1 MASPEWVVRGNSI
14 RRVFGYSMDI
24 EKRFNVWFRLGTRRH
39 SLLVSFLVG
48 VLCGLA
54 AVLLKHT
61 VHWTHSFVLSVTES
75 WYGSFLY
82 LILPGVGVFLTY
94 LIVRY
99 IVRDNIGHGV
109 TRILYAISRHRG
121 RIRLHNTW
129 SSILTSSV
137 TIGFGGS
144 VGAESP
150 VVLTGAAIGS
160 NVARFFKMDSK
171 AMNLMVG
178 CGAAAGVAAIFKA
191 PLAGMVFTLEVLML
205 DLTLNS
211 IVPLLVSAVSA
222 TLVSSFL
229 LGEATLFHFV
239 YNVPFDLAKTP
250 YYLLLGL
257 FTGLVSVYFTRMA
270 MRMEGWFGRMKKHP
284 YQKILLGALMLG
296 VLIFFF
302 PPLYGEGYESV
313 QALFEGKASTLLH
326 NSPLESLADNPWIIL
341 LFLLGLLALKVIAMA
356 ATTGG
361 GGIGGSF
368 APTLFV
374 GGVSGF
380 FLCTCLNQ
388 GMNAGVGVAN
398 FVLVGMSGAMAG
410 VMHAPLL
417 GIFLIAELTGG
428 YALLLPLMITA
439 TVAYITSSYFDK
451 HSIYT
456 QRLAAQGDL
465 ITHHKD
471 KAVLT
476 MLSLRNVIETD
487 LVAVRPDD
495 SLGQLVKAVA
505 HSHRNIFPVTSP
517 EDELLGILL
526 LDDIRSIMFEADKYD
541 DHFVRDFMSLP
552 PAVVDLEENMSVV
565 MDKFEDSGAWNL
577 PVVHNGRYIGF
588 VSKAKIFSA
597 YRDMLVQFSNE

>member
-1 MASPEWVVRGNSI
+1 
-14 RRVFGYSMDI
+14 MDI
-24 EKRFNVWFRLGTRRH
+24 GKLFNVWFRLGTRRH
-39 SLLVSFLVG
+39 SLLVSFVVG

-54 AVLLKHT
+54 AVLLKHS
-61 VHWTHSFVLSVTES
+61 VHWTHEFVLSVAES

-82 LILPGVGVFLTY
+82 LFLPGVGVLLTY

-99 IVRDNIGHGV
+99 LVRDNISHGV

-171 AMNLMVG
+171 TMNLMVG

-205 DLTLNS
+205 DLTLSS

-257 FTGLVSVYFTRMA
+257 FTGLVSVYFTRVA
-270 MRMEGWFGRMKKHP
+270 MRMESWFGRMKSRP
-284 YQKILLGALMLG
+284 YQKILIGALFLG

-302 PPLYGEGYESV
+302 PPLYGEGYESI
-313 QALFEGKASTLLH
+313 QSLFGGNGAMLLH
-326 NSPLESLADNPWIIL
+326 NSPFESLAENPWIVL

-374 GGVSGF
+374 GGIAGF
-380 FLCTCLNQ
+380 FLCSCLNQ
-388 GMNAGVGVAN
+388 FFHVGLGEAN

-439 TVAYITSSYFDK
+439 TMSYIISSYFDK

-487 LVAVRPDD
+487 LTPVHPEE
-495 SLGQLVKAVA
+495 SLRELVKTVA
-505 HSHRNIFPVTSP
+505 KSHRNIFPVTTN
-517 EDELLGILL
+517 EGELLGILL
-526 LDDIRSIMFEADKYD
+526 LDDIRSIMFESDKYD
-541 DHFVRDFMSLP
+541 NHFVRDFMSLP

-565 MDKFEDSGAWNL
+565 MEKFEDSGAWNL

-588 VSKAKIFSA
+588 VSKATIFSA
-597 YRDMLVQFSNE
+597 YREMLVQFSNE

>member
-1 MASPEWVVRGNSI
+1 
-14 RRVFGYSMDI
+14 MDI
-24 EKRFNVWFRLGTRRH
+24 GKLFNVWFRLGTRRH
-39 SLLVSFLVG
+39 SLLVSFVVG
-48 VLCGLA
+48 ILCGLA
-54 AVLLKHT
+54 AVVLKHS
-61 VHWTHSFVLSVTES
+61 VHWTHEFVLSVAES

-82 LILPGVGVFLTY
+82 LFLPGVGVLLTY

-99 IVRDNIGHGV
+99 LVRDNISHGV

-171 AMNLMVG
+171 TMNLMVG

-205 DLTLNS
+205 DLTLSS

-250 YYLLLGL
+250 YYILLGL
-257 FTGLVSVYFTRMA
+257 FTGLVSVYFTRVA
-270 MRMEGWFGRMKKHP
+270 MRMETWFGRMKSRP
-284 YQKILLGALMLG
+284 YQKILIGALFLG

-302 PPLYGEGYESV
+302 PPLYGEGYESI
-313 QALFEGKASTLLH
+313 QSLFGGNSATLLH
-326 NSPLESLADNPWIIL
+326 NSPFESLAGNPWMVL

-374 GGVSGF
+374 GGVAGF
-380 FLCTCLNQ
+380 FLCTVLNQ
-388 GMNAGVGVAN
+388 FFYVGLGEAN

-439 TVAYITSSYFDK
+439 TMSYIISSYFDK

-487 LVAVRPDD
+487 LIPVHPEE
-495 SLGQLVKAVA
+495 SLRELVKTVA
-505 HSHRNIFPVTSP
+505 KSHRNIFPVTTNTG
-517 EDELLGILL
+517 ELLGILL
-526 LDDIRSIMFEADKYD
+526 LDDIRSIMFESDKYD
-541 DHFVRDFMSLP
+541 NHFVRDFMSLP

-565 MDKFEDSGAWNL
+565 MEKFEDSGAWNL
-577 PVVHNGRYIGF
+577 PVVHSGRYIGF
-588 VSKAKIFSA
+588 VSKATIFSA
-597 YRDMLVQFSNE
+597 YREMLVQFSNE

>member
-1 MASPEWVVRGNSI
+1 MFFPSLIFMEN
-14 RRVFGYSMDI
+14 
-24 EKRFNVWFRLGTRRH
+24 RFIGWCRLATRRH
-39 SLLVSFLVG
+39 ALVVSFIVG
-48 VLCGLA
+48 ILCGLA

-61 VHWTHSFVLSVTES
+61 VHWTHEFVLSLTDNP
-75 WYGSFLY
+75 YGSILY
-82 LILPGVGVFLTY
+82 LVLPGVGILLTY
-94 LIVRY
+94 WLVRY
-99 IVRDNIGHGV
+99 VVRDNISHGV

-160 NVARFFKMDSK
+160 NVARLLKLDSK
-171 AMNLMVG
+171 TMNLMVG

-205 DLTLNS
+205 DLTLSS

-229 LGEATLFHFV
+229 LGDATLFHFV
-239 YNVPFDLAKTP
+239 YNVPFDLPKTP

-257 FTGLVSVYFTRMA
+257 FTGLVSVYFTRIA
-270 MRMEGWFGRMKKHP
+270 VRMESWFGRFKQHP
-284 YQKILLGALMLG
+284 YQKVAIGAVLLGVM
-296 VLIFFF
+296 IFFF

-313 QALFEGKASTLLH
+313 QSLFEGNVTTLLH
-326 NSPLESLADNPWIIL
+326 SSPLEAFANNRWIIL
-341 LFLLGLLALKVIAMA
+341 LFLVGLLLLKVFAMA
-356 ATTGG
+356 ATNGG
-361 GGIGGSF
+361 GGVGGSF

-374 GGVSGF
+374 GAVSGF

-388 GMNAGVGVAN
+388 GLNAGVGEAN

-428 YALLLPLMITA
+428 YVLLMPLMITA

-456 QRLAAQGDL
+456 RQLALQGDL

-487 LVAVRPDD
+487 LIPVHPEQT
-495 SLGQLVKAVA
+495 LGELVKTVA
-505 HSHRNIFPVTSP
+505 KSHRNIFPVT
-517 EDELLGILL
+517 DETGHLLGILL
-526 LDDIRSIMFEADKYD
+526 LDDIRPVMFDSEKYD
-541 DHFVRDFMSLP
+541 DHYVRDFMTLP
-552 PAVVDLEENMSVV
+552 PAVVDLDENMSSV
-565 MDKFEDSGAWNL
+565 MDKFEISGAWNL
-577 PVVHNGRYIGF
+577 PIVHNEVYIGF
-588 VSKAKIFSA
+588 VSKATIFSA
-597 YRDMLVQFSNE
+597 YRDLLVQFSNE